1 MTVHKCTLRRA
12 LTSGRFVFHTT
23 LMDVS
28 CSVDK
33 RRHPVTVTAEGN
45 GRILMTALLA
55 AVRLF
60 IHLKIHFICSQRRV
74 MVSVLGQDAHVHT
87 GTKM

>member
-12 LTSGRFVFHTT
+12 LSSGGFVFHTA

-33 RRHPVTVTAEGN
+33 RRHPVTVTADGN
-45 GRILMTALLA
+45 CRILTALLA
-55 AVRLF
+55 AVRLS
-60 IHLKIHFICSQRRV
+60 INLKIHSIHR
-74 MVSVLGQDAHVHT
+74 
-87 GTKM
+87 KE